1 VNAYRA
7 PPGPD
12 VQRMFAAIA
21 DRYDLLNRLLSF
33 QVDRYWRRRAVRLI
47 RSMESFPNDICLDLC
62 TGTGDLMIDLEQRL
76 DLQVVGADFC
86 HPMLLHAQ
94 KKLGMGP
101 NGSISKLSD
110 ADAMALPFREGTF
123 RFVTIAFGLRN
134 VEVMEQGLKE
144 IFRVLE
150 PGGNLIILEFSRPVL
165 PVFRSVFA
173 FYFSHILPRL
183 GAWISGTEEPYQ
195 YLPDSVGRFPSQME
209 LAGIIASVGFER
221 VQYRNLTGGIAALH
235 WGTKRKGLPDD
246 SLRGVEIYDSTT

>member
-1 VNAYRA
+1 MNAYRA

-21 DRYDLLNRLLSF
+21 GRYDLLNRLLSF
-33 QVDRYWRRRAVRLI
+33 QIDRYWRRRTVRLI
-47 RSMESFPNDICLDLC
+47 RSMEPSPDDMCLDLC
-62 TGTGDLMIDLEQRL
+62 TGTGDLMLELQRRL
-76 DLQVVGADFC
+76 GLQVVGADFC

-94 KKLGMGP
+94 EKLGSGP
-101 NGSISKLSD
+101 NQSTSKLSD

-134 VEVMEQGLKE
+134 VEIIEQGLKE
-144 IFRVLE
+144 MYRVLE
-150 PGGNLIILEFSRPVL
+150 PGGSCVILEFSRPVL

-183 GAWISGTEEPYQ
+183 GAWISGTEGPYQ

-209 LAGIIASVGFER
+209 LAAIITSVGFER
-221 VQYRNLTGGIAALH
+221 VQYRNLTGGVAALH
-235 WGTKRKGLPDD
+235 WGTKQGG
-246 SLRGVEIYDSTT
+246 S